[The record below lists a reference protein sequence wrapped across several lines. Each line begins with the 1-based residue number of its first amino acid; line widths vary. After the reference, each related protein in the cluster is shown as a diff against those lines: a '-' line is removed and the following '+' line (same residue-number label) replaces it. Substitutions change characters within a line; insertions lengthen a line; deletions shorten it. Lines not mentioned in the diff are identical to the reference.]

1 MARQNKVRAKD
12 FLTLTLMLAGTAAVG
27 ISVHMTLIA
36 GVGDREA
43 RLKTTLEEKRTEVQE
58 YSQLK
63 QQEGA
68 LRSALEKSATIV
80 TPIWKRATEN
90 CETTEEMIRL
100 LYETALGHRV
110 AIESATRKEE
120 SPVNAFFDLAAYDV
134 AAVGDYHDLGH
145 FLRGLEG
152 GSRLLRIRTLKIAA
166 QKDGRARA
174 SFDLFIYSLRQPAG
188 GQT

>member
-1 MARQNKVRAKD
+1 MARQNKIRAKD
-12 FLTLTLMLAGTAAVG
+12 ILTTTLMLAGTAAVG
-27 ISVHMTLIA
+27 ISVYMTFIA

-43 RLKTTLEEKRTEVQE
+43 RLRTALQEKKAEVQE
-58 YSQLK
+58 YSELRR
-63 QQEGA
+63 QEEG
-68 LRSALEKSATIV
+68 LRSALEKSATVV

-90 CETTEEMIRL
+90 CETTEEMVRF

-120 SPVNAFFDLAAYDV
+120 SPVNTFFELAAYGV

-145 FLRGLEG
+145 FLQGLEG
-152 GSRLLRIRTLKIAA
+152 GARLVRIRTLKIAA
-166 QKDGRARA
+166 QKDGRAHA
-174 SFDLFIYSLRQPAG
+174 SFDLLLYSLRQPAG